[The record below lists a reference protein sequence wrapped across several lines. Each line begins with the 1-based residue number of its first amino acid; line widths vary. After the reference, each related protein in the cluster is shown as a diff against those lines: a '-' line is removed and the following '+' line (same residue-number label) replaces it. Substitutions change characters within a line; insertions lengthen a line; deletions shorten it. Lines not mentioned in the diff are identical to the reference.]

1 MPVWHGLTDPAFG
14 DDVPSEEFFVKG
26 GCHQLALA
34 LVSSVEGSSFVAI
47 YDSVSRDGSELD
59 DPWLVHAGAMVGES
73 VIDVE
78 GIHHRETWSEAWADT
93 AREPSFVEWEP
104 GELPFDFTSSAHER
118 FSISVASLMVEH
130 LAIISSAE
138 RRSTHRQ
145 AHPSP
150 PA

>member
-1 MPVWHGLTDPAFG
+1 MAAWHGLTDPAFG

-47 YDSVSRDGSELD
+47 YDSVSRDGRELD

-78 GIHHRETWSEAWADT
+78 GIHDRETWSEAWADT
-93 AREPSFVEWEP
+93 ARDPSFVEWEP
-104 GELPFDFTSSAHER
+104 GELPFEFSSPAHEA
-118 FSISVASLMVEH
+118 FSFAVAARLSDALSLT
-130 LAIISSAE
+130 A
-138 RRSTHRQ
+138 
-145 AHPSP
+145 SP
-150 PA
+150 PGGRRLNAQYTAAP